1 MAPIP
6 GVIREAARFENHSI
20 NWTDYGTYT
29 KVTTT
34 DKHISYNKL
43 ANFSHKF
50 QDRSYLP
57 MVIGSVLFAM
67 IVVGI
72 VAHFCFWGRHRHPR
86 KTASPEDKMK
96 TEGAEYLDVV
106 EEPRSGMLRHTCLAM
121 CPAHDVYRW
130 LDVFHSG
137 LPCCHYPRWSLM
149 QRYIYSCWRTRQ
161 SDGYPPVLW
170 SANNALRNCS
180 CLVELVVETTSPV
193 LVV

>member
-72 VAHFCFWGRHRHPR
+72 VAHFCFWGRHR
-86 KTASPEDKMK
+86 
-96 TEGAEYLDVV
+96 YVV
-106 EEPRSGMLRHTCLAM
+106 NILFVIARG
-121 CPAHDVYRW
+121 
-130 LDVFHSG
+130 HSF
-137 LPCCHYPRWSLM
+137 
-149 QRYIYSCWRTRQ
+149 
-161 SDGYPPVLW
+161 
-170 SANNALRNCS
+170 
-180 CLVELVVETTSPV
+180 ELVMQASAENCISRG
-193 LVV
+193 